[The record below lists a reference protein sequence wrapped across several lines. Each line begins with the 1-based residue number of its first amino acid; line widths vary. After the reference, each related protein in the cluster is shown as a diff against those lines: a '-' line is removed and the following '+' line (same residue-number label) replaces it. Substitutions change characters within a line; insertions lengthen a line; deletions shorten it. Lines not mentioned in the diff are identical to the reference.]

1 MPLPWSWSSSLTPP
15 PSVEEEPVPNC
26 QRLVVTTWPAA
37 MVVGKLPLKKF
48 WKSCE
53 LPPFPGNRLI
63 WASAA
68 AARAV
73 PRRGRSRA
81 ACCRVMA
88 FLLWGCITSL

>member
-1 MPLPWSWSSSLTPP
+1 M
-15 PSVEEEPVPNC
+15 PNC

-68 AARAV
+68 AGQSSPTTRAIQSGV
-73 PRRGRSRA
+73 
-81 ACCRVMA
+81 CRVMA